1 MALIIGPAGPFFL
14 LVNFNPRRTISCL
27 SLLPKPSQPVFSL
40 HLPFKG
46 VNKLSWE
53 LTPLST
59 IPLFLTFYLSY
70 GSGWNSI
77 HPLTGLDGWIGIIYP
92 APNNGL
98 SLESSS
104 EK

>member
-14 LVNFNPRRTISCL
+14 LVNFNPRRTIPCL
-27 SLLPKPSQPVFSL
+27 SSSQPVFSL

-46 VNKLSWE
+46 VDKLSWE

-77 HPLTGLDGWIGIIYP
+77 HPLTGVNGRSGIVYP

-98 SLESSS
+98 SLGSSS